1 MAVSKGSA
9 CGLCGALALAVLA
22 WPAGAWAREAG
33 DLLKVDVAPQPGPQS
48 VNSVVPL
55 AVTLH
60 DARNA
65 AAAAPADL
73 NVTVEITSPSGQT
86 QKRDVEI
93 KAGQTS
99 AVLDWKPS
107 EAGVTKLRVREAQDR
122 LLDGADAV
130 LVKPAAPLSAVAVP
144 PAPAAGG
151 PARAKSKSKSKP
163 KPKHGHTVPAGPSGA
178 LETPARWRVA
188 LADTTGGAVAAPPAS
203 SGPSAGDGYIDMQ
216 VSARDIGGIFADG
229 NEAAK
234 VDVFYV
240 TPDGSDAPT
249 DVKIWFSWQGG
260 EVSPQPLVIKKGDSA
275 AEAHW
280 TSRAVL
286 EASLSIDGVSPRH
299 DIKNAGS
306 VVKVKFVHP
315 VQSFK
320 MDVPAALSLIEIGKL
335 SAHFEDVNGNFINP
349 GFTQFSFTP
358 GNARVAVDPSEPKL
372 EPGAVEVHSDLLP
385 KTFSGTATIRAAAL
399 GFAPQTKTVRITWLG
414 VFALCVVGGALGG
427 LLRFFASRGTLWKRL
442 TVGLVIGTLGVLGYV
457 DGLLGSKSLPLLHNL
472 VAVPVTALLAGWL
485 GLSLLDKVDVL
496 AALTGKSSGA

>member
-1 MAVSKGSA
+1 MGISTRTGWRLRA
-9 CGLCGALALAVLA
+9 GLLLALLA
-22 WPAGAWAREAG
+22 WPAGAWTRESG
-33 DLLKVDVAPQPGPQS
+33 DLLKVDVTPQPGPQN

-55 AVTLH
+55 AVTLR
-60 DARNA
+60 DAHNA
-65 AAAAPADL
+65 SAAAPANL
-73 NVTVEITSPSGQT
+73 NVTVEITGPSGQT

-99 AVLDWKPS
+99 AVLDWTPS
-107 EAGVTKLRVREAQDR
+107 EAGVTKLKVREVQDR

-130 LVKPAAPLSAVAVP
+130 LVKPAALPNAAVRVPAAPAASAKAKAKSRGKSKRGRAVPTGVRDIPHRWSVALTDTTRGAVTPEP
-144 PAPAAGG
+144 PAP
-151 PARAKSKSKSKP
+151 
-163 KPKHGHTVPAGPSGA
+163 
-178 LETPARWRVA
+178 
-188 LADTTGGAVAAPPAS
+188 PPAVR
-203 SGPSAGDGYIDMQ
+203 DGYIDMQ
-216 VSARDIGGIFADG
+216 VSARDIGGVFADG

-234 VDVFYV
+234 IDVFYV

-249 DVKIWFSWQGG
+249 DVKIWFHWEGG
-260 EVSPQPLVIKKGDSA
+260 EVSPQPLIIKKGQSA

-286 EASLSIDGVSPRH
+286 EGSLAIEGVSPQH
-299 DIKNAGS
+299 DLKNGAS
-306 VVKVKFVHP
+306 VVKVRFVQP

-320 MDVPAALSLIEIGKL
+320 LDVPPTLRLIEIGKL

-358 GNARVAVDPSEPKL
+358 GSALVAVDPADPKL
-372 EPGAVEVHSDLLP
+372 EPGAVEVHSDVLP
-385 KTFSGTATIRAAAL
+385 KAFSGLATIRAAAL

-427 LLRFFASRGTLWKRL
+427 LLRYFASRGTLWKRL

-457 DGLLGSKSLPLLHNL
+457 DGLLGTKSLPLLHNL

-485 GLSLLDKVDVL
+485 GLSLLDKIDVL
-496 AALTGKSSGA
+496 AAFTGKNPGKNPG